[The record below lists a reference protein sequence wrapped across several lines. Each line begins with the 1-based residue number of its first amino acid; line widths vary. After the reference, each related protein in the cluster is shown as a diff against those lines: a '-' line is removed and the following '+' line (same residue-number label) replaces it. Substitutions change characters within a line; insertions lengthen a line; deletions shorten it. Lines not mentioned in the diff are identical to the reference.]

1 MCLPL
6 FARRKTSRL
15 RFSIEFGQS
24 EPKRYLKEV
33 VVAEFEGFQDREF
46 AGRAERCRSSAA
58 GEETSLFLSS
68 PTAPNLVGESRRK
81 SRICAGTSV
90 ISGPT

>member
-46 AGRAERCRSSAA
+46 AGRSGA
-58 GEETSLFLSS
+58 GVQQLARKPVCSS
-68 PTAPNLVGESRRK
+68 PLPQRPTSSVSRGGNQEFVRVQ
-81 SRICAGTSV
+81 A
-90 ISGPT
+90 